1 MTSPI
6 RLFSGD
12 ELGLVKVLQGDSA
25 ESMQIVDTWGGAMD
39 RGQSVECMS
48 VPESTGGVAVGRKD
62 GSVQLLQAGTGHVVA
77 NFQSL
82 ERERCSG
89 ILMTGPSDA
98 ASKLTLISCSQGGGV
113 KRRVCESEFP
123 QENLDWEELSWQLE
137 QNVGKK
143 TEKAAPV
150 DCLAFSSDGGTLAAG
165 GEGKV
170 LTLWNVA
177 TQERIFKAK
186 TPDPDWLGLRPKNVV
201 NALAFLP
208 AEGEGRKV
216 LVGGPGQ
223 VGSEHHKVMVYDVAA
238 SPRPVQ
244 ELNFGEGTITALA
257 PTPDG
262 RGVFV
267 GDARGKLAFVDLR
280 MLGIQGV
287 LKGPAGGLRAVVHHP
302 TLPIVASCGLDRFVR
317 LHHANTRKLL
327 SQTYVKQVAN
337 CLAFDVSFPEPVA
350 PEPAKDDAEEIGPS
364 RKRKIKSS
372 KSKEQASSD
381 GETKEKKKL
390 KMKKKKKKS
399 IPTDA

>member
-1 MTSPI
+1 MNLS
-6 RLFSGD
+6 
-12 ELGLVKVLQGDSA
+12 
-25 ESMQIVDTWGGAMD
+25 
-39 RGQSVECMS
+39 
-48 VPESTGGVAVGRKD
+48 GRK
-62 GSVQLLQAGTGHVVA
+62 L
-77 NFQSL
+77 
-82 ERERCSG
+82 
-89 ILMTGPSDA
+89 
-98 ASKLTLISCSQGGGV
+98 QGGGV

-216 LVGGPGQ
+216 LVACGQVLVGGPGQ

-267 GDARGKLAFVDLR
+267 GDARGKEHDQTTRCLASPGRIHTTLLSAFEFQGVAGPLVVSSLVLAFVDLR